1 MGGASSMP
9 ACPEFNPNDRNT
21 WALAHVFGLFKA
33 YRKGHYDF
41 GVHRE
46 AFGAIMKT
54 AQPSAT
60 SIVDELW
67 HIFDPSDSGIVNIL
81 EVLVGLA
88 MYAWAPSPHARSE
101 LLFTVFDFNGNN
113 EISRDEYI
121 IMVQTTINAAVKID
135 GAGRI
140 PDEQEVQALAQSAF
154 SAADSD
160 GSGEL
165 TRAEFRDWVEQNVLG
180 GSVLSAFGLL
190 DRPLESNTAA
200 LVANAAT
207 NAQSA

>member
-1 MGGASSMP
+1 MGGVPSIS
-9 ACPEFNPNDRNT
+9 CPEFNPNDRNT

-33 YRKGHYDF
+33 YRSGHYDF

-46 AFGAIMKT
+46 AFGAMMKT

-67 HIFDPSDSGIVNIL
+67 LIFDPSDSGIVNIL

-140 PDEQEVQALAQSAF
+140 PDEQEVQAFAQSAF
-154 SAADSD
+154 AVADSD
-160 GSGEL
+160 DSGEL

-180 GSVLSAFGLL
+180 GNVLAAFGLL
-190 DRPLESNTAA
+190 DQPSESSAPALAA
-200 LVANAAT
+200 DAWHS
-207 NAQSA
+207 AQSS

>member
-1 MGGASSMP
+1 M
-9 ACPEFNPNDRNT
+9 
-21 WALAHVFGLFKA
+21 
-33 YRKGHYDF
+33 
-41 GVHRE
+41 
-46 AFGAIMKT
+46 
-54 AQPSAT
+54 
-60 SIVDELW
+60 DELW
-67 HIFDPSDSGIVNIL
+67 LIFDPSDSGIVNIL

-154 SAADSD
+154 AVADSD
-160 GSGEL
+160 DSGEL

-180 GSVLSAFGLL
+180 GNVLAAFGLL
-190 DRPLESNTAA
+190 DQPSESSAPALAA
-200 LVANAAT
+200 DAWHS
-207 NAQSA
+207 AQSS